1 MKKTGVC
8 PKCGGADIVRVPG
21 GVRSTMD
28 NTQNFVI
35 RGFQSAPVD
44 RYICCACGFSEEWF
58 PIYSISV
65 SCITL
70 LCDGICSDGFQKR
83 RYTKE
88 NAGICDLC
96 KTTESGGA
104 SGHVCDGWGLMGN
117 RYG

>member
-44 RYICCACGFSEEWF
+44 RYICCACGFSEEW
-58 PIYSISV
+58 
-65 SCITL
+65 L
-70 LCDGICSDGFQKR
+70 REQL
-83 RYTKE
+83 
-88 NAGICDLC
+88 
-96 KTTESGGA
+96 A
-104 SGHVCDGWGLMGN
+104 SGTGENLLPPAV
-117 RYG
+117 YGYI

>member
-44 RYICCACGFSEEWF
+44 RFVCCTCDYSEEWLRKSNLDD
-58 PIYSISV
+58 I
-65 SCITL
+65 
-70 LCDGICSDGFQKR
+70 
-83 RYTKE
+83 KE
-88 NAGICDLC
+88 CWA
-96 KTTESGGA
+96 KKPK
-104 SGHVCDGWGLMGN
+104 
-117 RYG
+117 

>member
-44 RYICCACGFSEEWF
+44 RYICCDCGFSEEW
-58 PIYSISV
+58 
-65 SCITL
+65 L
-70 LCDGICSDGFQKR
+70 R
-83 RYTKE
+83 E
-88 NAGICDLC
+88 EDLE
-96 KTTESGGA
+96 KVKKYWAEA
-104 SGHVCDGWGLMGN
+104 AQ
-117 RYG
+117 

>member
-44 RYICCACGFSEEWF
+44 RYICCACGFSEEW
-58 PIYSISV
+58 
-65 SCITL
+65 L
-70 LCDGICSDGFQKR
+70 R
-83 RYTKE
+83 E
-88 NAGICDLC
+88 EDLE
-96 KTTESGGA
+96 KVKKYWAEA
-104 SGHVCDGWGLMGN
+104 A
-117 RYG
+117 R

>member
-44 RYICCACGFSEEWF
+44 RYICCTCGYSEEWLRKSNLDD
-58 PIYSISV
+58 I
-65 SCITL
+65 
-70 LCDGICSDGFQKR
+70 
-83 RYTKE
+83 KE
-88 NAGICDLC
+88 RWA
-96 KTTESGGA
+96 KKPK
-104 SGHVCDGWGLMGN
+104 
-117 RYG
+117 